1 MNSFSLSVESVGMVS
16 SVGLDAASTCAAVRA
31 RLSRFEEI
39 PFHDE
44 EDNPIIAASVVEAV
58 GSRQGH
64 RRLGPLLVGAVRECV
79 EQAPFSI
86 SRDVPWFVALDGPDR
101 PDHPDDLQ
109 DSLTEELRPLWEGGA
124 PQTLQFFRND
134 CLSFFQALQSAREW
148 LRSGRADACVVA
160 AVDSLIN
167 GSALEKLEA
176 EERLKTEDG
185 SEGCI
190 PGEAAAAI
198 LLRKAPSSRG
208 ILEVAGLGFG
218 HEPSALGKGANKA
231 VGLAAA
237 IKNALADAGSSLF
250 DLDFRVGGMTGEQ
263 SVFDE
268 ASTGV
273 ARVQRVHKEN
283 FELWVPAE
291 KLGYVGAALPACM
304 LVLTAVGFHK
314 GYAPGRSAILYG
326 FSRSQLRAACVVR
339 APAGEHRG

>member
-1 MNSFSLSVESVGMVS
+1 MNFFPLSVESVGMVS

-31 RLSRFEEI
+31 RVSRFEEI

-44 EDNPIIAASVVEAV
+44 EDNPIIAACAVEMV
-58 GSRQGH
+58 GDRQGH
-64 RRLGPLLVGAVRECV
+64 RRLGPLLAGALRECI
-79 EQAPFSI
+79 EQAPFPI
-86 SRDVPWFVALDGPDR
+86 TRDIPWFVALDGPDR
-101 PDHPDDLQ
+101 PDYPDDLQ
-109 DSLTEELRPLWEGGA
+109 DCLTEALRPLWEA
-124 PQTLQFFRND
+124 KPPHTVKFFRND
-134 CLSFFQALQSAREW
+134 CLSFFQALRDAREC
-148 LRSGRADACVVA
+148 LRSGRAEACLVA

-167 GSALEKLEA
+167 GGVLEKLET

-218 HEPSALGKGANKA
+218 DEPSALGKGANKA

-237 IKNALADAGSSLF
+237 IKNALADAGISFF

-304 LVLTAVGFHK
+304 LVLTAIGIRK
-314 GYAPGRSAILYG
+314 GYAPGRSAVLYG
-326 FSRSQLRAACVVR
+326 FSRSQLRAACIVR
-339 APAGEHRG
+339 APAGERRG